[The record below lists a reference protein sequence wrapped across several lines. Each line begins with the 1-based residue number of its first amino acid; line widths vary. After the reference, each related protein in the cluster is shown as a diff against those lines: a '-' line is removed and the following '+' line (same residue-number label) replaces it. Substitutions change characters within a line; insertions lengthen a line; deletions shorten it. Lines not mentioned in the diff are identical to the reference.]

1 LASSSDLG
9 KWLLDRSELE
19 AALDQTQAIL
29 YIRMT
34 CQTDDEE
41 AASAYKFFVEIL
53 SPVIKAWED
62 RLNRKYLLDRAKF
75 DLPVSRYEV
84 YDRAVRAD
92 AKLFREENVPLS
104 TEIELFS
111 QEYQTLSGA
120 MTVPFRGK
128 EFTLPEMG
136 RFLQEPDRFLRESAW
151 RAVAERRFQERDRFE
166 TLFGKMFKLRH
177 KVALNAGC
185 ENFCDYQFQA
195 YHRFDYK
202 PSDCKKY
209 HQAMHALVVP
219 VWRKIIN
226 RRAVEMRLE
235 RIRPWD
241 TQVDPWDRRPLKP
254 FSQVKEL
261 LSGVAEIF
269 TRVDPDFGTQ
279 FADMVQRGL
288 LDLASRKGKAP
299 GGYQNTLAE
308 ARKPFIFMN
317 AVGIDYDVRT
327 LLHEG
332 GHAFH
337 ALAAAGESLH
347 DYRHAPLEFCE
358 VASMSMELLGGE
370 FLSVFYNEED
380 RERSRRVHLEGII
393 QTLIWVATV
402 DAFQHWLYDHPQ
414 QTVHQRT
421 QAWVEIYQR
430 FGGEFLDWSSLD
442 DFAAS
447 LWHRQ
452 LHIFEVPFYYI
463 EYGIAQLGALQI
475 WHKARRDW
483 QGTLR
488 QTKAA
493 FALGG
498 SRPLTELFAAAGL
511 EFDFSEKTIAPL
523 VDMLQKELHLF

>member
-1 LASSSDLG
+1 
-9 KWLLDRSELE
+9 
-19 AALDQTQAIL
+19 
-29 YIRMT
+29 
-34 CQTDDEE
+34 
-41 AASAYKFFVEIL
+41 
-53 SPVIKAWED
+53 
-62 RLNRKYLLDRAKF
+62 
-75 DLPVSRYEV
+75 
-84 YDRAVRAD
+84 
-92 AKLFREENVPLS
+92 
-104 TEIELFS
+104 
-111 QEYQTLSGA
+111 
-120 MTVPFRGK
+120 
-128 EFTLPEMG
+128 MG

-202 PSDCKKY
+202 PSDCKKF
-209 HQAMHALVVP
+209 HQAMHTLVVP